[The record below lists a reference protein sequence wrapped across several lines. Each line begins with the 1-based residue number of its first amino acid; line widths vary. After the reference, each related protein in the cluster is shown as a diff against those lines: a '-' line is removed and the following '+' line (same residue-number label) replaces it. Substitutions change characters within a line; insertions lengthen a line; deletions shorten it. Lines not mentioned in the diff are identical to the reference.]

1 MHHTTIYFIIIGY
14 KPRIATINRT
24 TCSKESQME
33 TKELIKL
40 VPKNWTKQQL
50 VEKVYG
56 KDNTNGIDYA
66 IPQPVADKLRA
77 LGNDSLF
84 FYVWSYKEE
93 DAQDGFKNTFG
104 QLVNLAEKLFFKQ
117 GEKYHDTVHEYIL
130 SRSDIDIKQD
140 ILAGDAND

>member
-1 MHHTTIYFIIIGY
+1 
-14 KPRIATINRT
+14 
-24 TCSKESQME
+24 ME

-50 VEKVYG
+50 VEKAYG
-56 KDNTNGIDYA
+56 KDNTSGIDYA
-66 IPQPVADKLRA
+66 IPQPVADRLRA

-93 DAQDGFKNTFG
+93 DAQDGMKNTFG

-117 GEKYHDTVHEYIL
+117 GEVYEEIVHDFL
-130 SRSDIDIKQD
+130 SSRSSVQLEQD
-140 ILAGDAND
+140 ILTGGTDD